1 MDQKN
6 FDAVV
11 IGAGPG
17 GYVCAI
23 KLGQLGVRTAMI
35 EREAMG
41 GVCLNVGCIPSKAL
55 IHAGNF
61 YEKMIHHAPEL
72 GIQATVKGIDLKKLV
87 GWKNGIVKK
96 LAGGVETLLKAN
108 KVEILRGEAKFEN
121 PTTLIVKRAGEKSG
135 GNAKGGIATRVSA
148 KYFVIATGSR
158 ATVIPGF
165 EPDGKNVLTSTEALD
180 LSVPPKRLVVIGG
193 GYIGLELGT
202 YLAKVGSKVTV
213 LEGLPRLLATMDK
226 DCVGVVERG
235 LKRRGV
241 EIITEA
247 AAKSW
252 KKAKGAL
259 EVTYS
264 VGGVN
269 KAVVNKTVACDTI
282 LVTVGRKPNSDT
294 LDLAKAD
301 IAPDSRGFVAV
312 DRQLRTKIPHIFA
325 IGDVAGGML
334 LAHKASKEGI
344 VAAEVIAGAVTNSR
358 ALASSAFDTTI
369 IPAVV
374 FTDPEIASVGF
385 TLEEAR
391 GNGFAEAHEGV
402 FPFAALGKAL
412 SSGESEGFVKVVAD
426 KKTGRLLG
434 CHIVGAEASSMLGEA
449 GLALEMGATLEDLA
463 LTIHTHPTLPEAL
476 MEAAEVALGHPIHM
490 VAKPVRTAEQTR
502 NA

>member
-23 KLGQLGVRTAMI
+23 KLGQLGVRTAII

-96 LAGGVETLLKAN
+96 LTGGVETLLKAN

-121 PTTLIVKRAGEKSG
+121 PTTLVVKGGGEKSS
-135 GNAKGGIATRVSA
+135 GNAKGGTAAKVTA

-158 ATVIPGF
+158 AAVIPGF
-165 EPDGKNVLTSTEALD
+165 EPDGKNVLTSTEILD
-180 LSVPPKRLVVIGG
+180 LSSSPKRLVVIGG

-213 LEGLPRLLATMDK
+213 LEGLPRLLAAMDK

-259 EVTYS
+259 EVTYTA
-264 VGGVN
+264 GG
-269 KAVVNKTVACDTI
+269 ASKTVVSDAI

-294 LDLAKAD
+294 LDLAKAG
-301 IAPDSRGFVAV
+301 IAPDQRGFVAV

-358 ALASSAFDTTI
+358 VLSASAFDTTI

-385 TLEEAR
+385 TLGEAR
-391 GNGFAEAHEGV
+391 ANGFAEAHEGV

-412 SSGESEGFVKVVAD
+412 SSGETEGFVKVVAD

-434 CHIVGAEASSMLGEA
+434 CHIVGAEASAMLGEA
-449 GLALEMGATLEDLA
+449 GLALEMGATLKDLA